1 MNAKHGFPQCGM
13 SNFHGENPG
22 AVSILHRDDKSN
34 HLANEWAVMAV
45 NYVQSHW
52 SCWIVLSPNLREFW
66 TSGNFNSASIWL
78 IGIGRQDVFYNCH
91 VKWDAYWIGMDLGW
105 FGCVCCPAAWELL
118 RAGST
123 CPCQNMHRDIIPCN
137 SLLRQ
142 KGVEKSC
149 WLEKWMLSMAF
160 HNAVWLISMVKI
172 RQLFPSYTGMTKAT
186 IWQTE
191 WAVMAVNYVQSHW
204 SCWIVLSP
212 NLRAVCKRLQRTLL
226 GQLAMCVNDA
236 TTRLRTGGPS
246 KTKETRTSWT
256 YCLATVCKHLQ
267 RTLLGQLAM
276 CLSDATTRLCEFW
289 TCGSFN
295 SASTWLIEIP
305 ALLNSLKNKNDQ
317 WNSAHMDSCWLS
329 FRSREMCQFQ
339 NSLSL
344 FFGSMDK
351 IGGTRTSI
359 ARGMAYPKM
368 HPVHMKRLF
377 KLVDG
382 NLHWNCTKLIPYWSY
397 RSTVVQFYPQDQ
409 RSSIQTPAPS
419 IPTVYHLYCTS
430 CIKHILFLANGRLSR
445 HLDIFLILD
454 LQTFP
459 LSDRHP

>member
-1 MNAKHGFPQCGM
+1 
-13 SNFHGENPG
+13 
-22 AVSILHRDDKSN
+22 
-34 HLANEWAVMAV
+34 
-45 NYVQSHW
+45 
-52 SCWIVLSPNLREFW
+52 
-66 TSGNFNSASIWL
+66 
-78 IGIGRQDVFYNCH
+78 
-91 VKWDAYWIGMDLGW
+91 MDLGW

-317 WNSAHMDSCWLS
+317 WNFSSHGLVLTVLS
-329 FRSREMCQFQ
+329 KQRDVPVPKFTLAFLREYGQDWR
-339 NSLSL
+339 
-344 FFGSMDK
+344 DK
-351 IGGTRTSI
+351 DEYCS
-359 ARGMAYPKM
+359 
-368 HPVHMKRLF
+368 
-377 KLVDG
+377 
-382 NLHWNCTKLIPYWSY
+382 WNGL
-397 RSTVVQFYPQDQ
+397 PQDA
-409 RSSIQTPAPS
+409 SGAHEATFQTCRWQ
-419 IPTVYHLYCTS
+419 PTLKLH
-430 CIKHILFLANGRLSR
+430 
-445 HLDIFLILD
+445 
-454 LQTFP
+454 
-459 LSDRHP
+459 